1 MRNSNTPRGMLT
13 VPGMWPALADEY
25 KAGHI
30 PGTVNIPRGVLEFR
44 IYKQLGYPKTVD
56 TKQKIYVHCATG
68 GRATLATKELK
79 DIGFTNVTAV
89 LMNVQDREKE

>member
-1 MRNSNTPRGMLT
+1 VQQASDRETR
-13 VPGMWPALADEY
+13 DELGQFIDERLVDGDAERLLRKQLVREEDEF

-56 TKQKIYVHCATG
+56 LNKKISMCSARPAAAPRWRPRT
-68 GRATLATKELK
+68 
-79 DIGFTNVTAV
+79 
-89 LMNVQDREKE
+89 